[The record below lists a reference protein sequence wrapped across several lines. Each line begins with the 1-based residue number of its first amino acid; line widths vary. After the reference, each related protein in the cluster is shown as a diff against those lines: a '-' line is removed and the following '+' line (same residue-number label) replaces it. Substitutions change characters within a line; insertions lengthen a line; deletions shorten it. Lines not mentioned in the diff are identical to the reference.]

1 MPSLMARMIGGL
13 LRTTGVLRKRYSDG
27 PGFEA
32 RIAQSR
38 EKPDRPTAKMQA
50 SLDISQTTFEGQPVW
65 HFAPK
70 YRPGVPRMLYFHGG
84 GYVYPAV
91 SVHWQF
97 YAHLAEKHGIAI
109 TAPLYPLAPEAGA
122 AETTEWAMAYY
133 RHFLEG
139 HAGHFVLAGDS
150 AGGGLASVV
159 AQTARDQG
167 LRQASGLLLICP
179 WLDVSVSDAT
189 QPAIEPRDCVLTIA
203 GAQAAG
209 RMYARN
215 LPLDDPRVSPLYGN
229 WDGLPSMKLY
239 GGGDDILLADARW
252 LATRLPSAHYI
263 EGDGLMHDWPI
274 FFLPES
280 RTAQADMAIF
290 AIKCTGN

>member
-1 MPSLMARMIGGL
+1 MPSLMARVIGGL

-27 PGFEA
+27 PGFDA

-38 EKPDRPTAKMQA
+38 LKPDLPTVKMRA
-50 SLDISQTTFEGQPVW
+50 AVDISQTTFEGRPIW
-65 HFAPK
+65 HFAPRD
-70 YRPGVPRMLYFHGG
+70 RPTSAHMLYFHGG

-97 YAHLAEKHGIAI
+97 YAHLSAKHGIAI

-122 AETTEWAMAYY
+122 AETAEWATDFYC
-133 RHFLEG
+133 HFLEN
-139 HAGHFVLAGDS
+139 HAGSFVLGGDS

-159 AQTARDQG
+159 AQTARDQD

-179 WLDVSVSDAT
+179 WLDVSVSDPSQT
-189 QPAIEPRDCVLTIA
+189 AIEPRDCVLTID
-203 GAQAAG
+203 GARAAG
-209 RMYARN
+209 RMYARD
-215 LPLDDPRVSPLYGN
+215 LPLDDPRVSPKYGN
-229 WDGLPSMKLY
+229 WDGLPSIKLY

-252 LATRLPSAHYI
+252 LAAKLPSAHYI
-263 EGDGLMHDWPI
+263 EGDSLMHDWPI

-280 RTAQADMAIF
+280 REAQAQMGAF
-290 AIKCTGN
+290 VIKCTGN